1 MTNFE
6 RVINLVADLG
16 QVTINSIN
24 NILNNI
30 IIDIDTYDI
39 YDDMISIGSL
49 NGNEININ
57 AADIIDVDGT
67 KVVLTNY
74 VLEFDT
80 K

>member
-39 YDDMISIGSL
+39 YEDMISIGSL
-49 NGNEININ
+49 NGSEININ
-57 AADIIDVDGT
+57 AADIIDIDGT
-67 KVVLTNY
+67 KVVLTDY

>member
-24 NILNNI
+24 NILNTI

-39 YDDMISIGSL
+39 YEDMISIGSL
-49 NGNEININ
+49 NGSEININ
-57 AADIIDVDGT
+57 AADIIDIDGT
-67 KVVLTNY
+67 KVVLTDY